1 MLRKNKRLKTG
12 PIQTRPC
19 FQPVSEAE
27 GLFLRWSNQK
37 AMFRFGLVLLLLLC
51 CLVRSQTC
59 EAGPRSA
66 LNGTEGAG
74 WASSTSRSLWLPPAV
89 SVLFLPGGRLQ
100 LGPEY
105 TGNKTYQHE
114 LL

>member
-12 PIQTRPC
+12 PIQTRHC

-37 AMFRFGLVLLLLLC
+37 AMFRFGLVLLLLLS

-59 EAGPRSA
+59 EAGPSSA

-74 WASSTSRSLWLPPAV
+74 WASSLWLPPAV

-100 LGPEY
+100 SGPKY
-105 TGNKTYQHE
+105 PGNKTYQHE